1 MKKNVSVLLGL
12 VLIFVL
18 GLAAVACS
26 DDGKPVDPPEITGIY
41 AEGVETQY
49 DGAAHGIQ
57 VLNTQS
63 GDVIY
68 YSLDKVTWST
78 ENMQFTLPD
87 EYKVYFRVERSGYK
101 TYEGSAVVL
110 ITKAVLSG
118 ISAADATFIYDG
130 NKHGI
135 TVKGTEVG
143 DEITYSS
150 AGESAVG
157 EYIIY
162 YTVSR
167 AYGEY
172 KDECK
177 LTILPKIQGEYVNSE
192 NGGIIL
198 TVRSAIID
206 GAELNM
212 TYGISGAGMIGE
224 TEFKVEGNTLTLD
237 GKQYEKLAES
247 EKIYRLN
254 VNGRAAYFK
263 GNKTG
268 AEVKIEFKDG
278 GAEISS
284 LGKIITTEPNVN
296 FAEGLAIADYSTCNV
311 VMTISQDTDIVLTE
325 REENNESDKYSL
337 VVYDGEY
344 HDVCSDGAQLLYN
357 IQDEYT
363 DDTPRY
369 KEVGK
374 YVVEAVVIKDGYL
387 PQIISVTLEIVE
399 NIYGTYY
406 NAKNLIEIS
415 SERTSVNYEHQELK
429 YIDGQWTLNGQ
440 SVKITDNGIEIAGE
454 IYAKRAEEKI
464 LAVKI
469 NDDMTVLRHESM
481 QFFITADY
489 NEGAVTIADESDNT
503 LLHIEIDGKIENVIA
518 NGEILLEIEDG
529 MYIVVT
535 GQTGKDGITRLSIGI
550 IKK

>member
-1 MKKNVSVLLGL
+1 M
-12 VLIFVL
+12 
-18 GLAAVACS
+18 
-26 DDGKPVDPPEITGIY
+26 
-41 AEGVETQY
+41 
-49 DGAAHGIQ
+49 
-57 VLNTQS
+57 
-63 GDVIY
+63 
-68 YSLDKVTWST
+68 
-78 ENMQFTLPD
+78 
-87 EYKVYFRVERSGYK
+87 
-101 TYEGSAVVL
+101 
-110 ITKAVLSG
+110 
-118 ISAADATFIYDG
+118 
-130 NKHGI
+130 
-135 TVKGTEVG
+135 
-143 DEITYSS
+143 
-150 AGESAVG
+150 
-157 EYIIY
+157 
-162 YTVSR
+162 
-167 AYGEY
+167 
-172 KDECK
+172 
-177 LTILPKIQGEYVNSE
+177 
-192 NGGIIL
+192 
-198 TVRSAIID
+198 
-206 GAELNM
+206 
-212 TYGISGAGMIGE
+212 
-224 TEFKVEGNTLTLD
+224 
-237 GKQYEKLAES
+237 
-247 EKIYRLN
+247 
-254 VNGRAAYFK
+254 
-263 GNKTG
+263 
-268 AEVKIEFKDG
+268 
-278 GAEISS
+278 
-284 LGKIITTEPNVN
+284 
-296 FAEGLAIADYSTCNV
+296 
-311 VMTISQDTDIVLTE
+311 
-325 REENNESDKYSL
+325 
-337 VVYDGEY
+337 
-344 HDVCSDGAQLLYN
+344 YN

-529 MYIVVT
+529 MYIVGT